1 MIREPKTDRPL
12 AIALVGVGYTVVT
25 IARPGN
31 TLAPPAY
38 SHIQMLFGT
47 EQHFLWVA
55 IAFLFV
61 QTLALVTHGLPRLVA
76 CLVLIFA
83 SWAFGVLIFQGSTV
97 ALLPGLA
104 LMVFMC
110 NGLALFDSFRMRWHP

>member
-12 AIALVGVGYTVVT
+12 AIALVGITYTVVT

-38 SHIQMLFGT
+38 SHIRMLFET
-47 EQHFLWVA
+47 EQHFLWAA
-55 IAFLFV
+55 IVFAIV
-61 QTLALVTHGLPRLVA
+61 QTVALVTVGLTRLLA
-76 CLVLIFA
+76 CLLLVVA
-83 SWAFGVLIFQGSTV
+83 SWGFGVLIFQGSSV

-110 NGLALFDSFRMRWHP
+110 NALALFDSFRKRWHP